1 MVEKLETLD
10 KKPEA
15 GCLRDS
21 ATLGLILRVH
31 AESWVRK
38 VTEGYPPAQCD
49 MLLGGHSREMNDDVQ
64 TTSGSWWRTWLLLRV
79 AELRQREGQIFLV
92 LALVIGALTGL
103 AVVAFIMLT
112 ERLGMRLYP
121 AGGAPWRRLLFPVV
135 GSLGIGYLLYRYFP
149 NARGSGVPQTKAA
162 LFARE
167 GRITL
172 RTVLGKFFCTSATLA
187 SGIPLGREGPS
198 VQVGAG
204 IASVLGRRLGL
215 RSDQVKNLI
224 PVGAAAAIAAAF
236 NTPLAAV
243 VFSLEEIMGDL
254 HAPVMGAVVLASAT
268 AWMILRVF
276 LGDHPLFKVPQ
287 YQLVHPA
294 EFAVY
299 AVLGVAGGLVSV
311 AFTKLLLGIRTR
323 FLRFPQNTL
332 WFQPVAGGLVVGLM
346 GWFVPQVMGVGY
358 GYVGDALNGRMAFNL
373 MLLLVILKLFAVTTS
388 YASGNAGGIFGPS
401 LFIGAMLGGSV
412 GTLAHHLLPAYTATP
427 GAYALVGMG
436 AVFAGIVR
444 APMTSVLMI
453 FEMTQDYAVIVP
465 LMIANLV
472 SLFIASRLQE
482 EPIYEALAV
491 QDGIHLPT
499 AESRQRYGQRQLA
512 TVMHT
517 ADQSLPAE
525 ITVREATEQVRSSEV
540 RTWLVTDRRGVVGV
554 VNLERLERELA
565 EGKNEDKKLAE
576 LVDATAFPHVHPDQ
590 GLDLALERMGANQI
604 EILPVVNRAD
614 VHKLEGIVTLRDVL
628 NAYGVS
634 RA

>member
-1 MVEKLETLD
+1 MK
-10 KKPEA
+10 
-15 GCLRDS
+15 
-21 ATLGLILRVH
+21 
-31 AESWVRK
+31 ES
-38 VTEGYPPAQCD
+38 G
-49 MLLGGHSREMNDDVQ
+49 Q
-64 TTSGSWWRTWLLLRV
+64 TTSGSWWWTPLLHRV
-79 AELRQREGQIFLV
+79 ARLQEREDQVFLI
-92 LALVIGALTGL
+92 LSLVIGALTGL
-103 AVVAFIMLT
+103 AVVAFIVLT
-112 ERLGMRLYP
+112 ERMGMRLYP
-121 AGGAPWRRLLFPVV
+121 VGGARWRRLLFPVM

-204 IASVLGRRLGL
+204 IGSVLGRLLGL
-215 RSDQVKNLI
+215 RTEQVKKLI

-268 AWMILRVF
+268 SWVVLRVF
-276 LGDHPLFKVPQ
+276 LGNNPLFKVPQ
-287 YQLVHPA
+287 YQLVHPL
-294 EFAVY
+294 EFAMY

-311 AFTKLLLGIRTR
+311 AFTKLLLSMRAR
-323 FLRFPQNTL
+323 FLRFPRNTV
-332 WFQPVAGGLVVGLM
+332 WFQPVAGGLLVGLM
-346 GWFVPQVMGVGY
+346 GWFVPQVLGVGY
-358 GYVGDALNGRMAFNL
+358 GFVGEALNGRMAFQL
-373 MLLLVILKLFAVTTS
+373 MLLLVVLKVIAVTTS
-388 YASGNAGGIFGPS
+388 YASGNAGGIFGPA
-401 LFIGAMLGGSV
+401 LFIGAMLGGTV
-412 GTLAHHLLPAYTATP
+412 GTVAHHLFPAYTATP

-472 SLFIASRLQE
+472 SLFIASRLQH

-499 AESRQRYGQRQLA
+499 SETRQRHGRRQVVK
-512 TVMHT
+512 VMQT
-517 ADQSLPAE
+517 ASQLLPAE
-525 ITVREATEQVRSSEV
+525 ITVREALEKVRSSAF

-554 VNLERLERELA
+554 VNLPTLEREQAQGAARRL
-565 EGKNEDKKLAE
+565 EE
-576 LVDATAFPHVHPDQ
+576 LV
-590 GLDLALERMGANQI
+590 
-604 EILPVVNRAD
+604 
-614 VHKLEGIVTLRDVL
+614 
-628 NAYGVS
+628 
-634 RA
+634 

>member
-1 MVEKLETLD
+1 MGNR
-10 KKPEA
+10 PEM
-15 GCLRDS
+15 S
-21 ATLGLILRVH
+21 ENI
-31 AESWVRK
+31 
-38 VTEGYPPAQCD
+38 
-49 MLLGGHSREMNDDVQ
+49 Q
-64 TTSGSWWRTWLLLRV
+64 TMSGSWWRTLLLDRV
-79 AELRQREGQIFLV
+79 AELRQREEQVFLV

-103 AVVAFIMLT
+103 AVVAFILLT
-112 ERLGMRLYP
+112 ERMGMRLYP
-121 AGGAPWRRLLFPVV
+121 VGGAPWRRLLFPVV

-167 GRITL
+167 GRIML

-204 IASVLGRRLGL
+204 IGSVLGRLLGL
-215 RSDQVKNLI
+215 RTEQVKRLI

-243 VFSLEEIMGDL
+243 LFSLEEIVGDL
-254 HAPVMGAVVLASAT
+254 NAPVMGAVVLASAT
-268 AWMILRVF
+268 AWMVLRLF

-287 YQLVHPA
+287 YQLAHPA

-299 AVLGVAGGLVSV
+299 VVLGVAGGVVSAV
-311 AFTKLLLGIRTR
+311 FAKLLLGMRER
-323 FLRFPQNTL
+323 FLRFPEKTV
-332 WFQPVAGGLVVGLM
+332 WFQPVAGGVLVGLM
-346 GWFVPQVMGVGY
+346 GWFVPQVLGVGY
-358 GYVGDALNGRMAFNL
+358 GFVGDALNGKMAFNL
-373 MLLLVILKLFAVTTS
+373 MLLLVVLKLLAVTTS
-388 YASGNAGGIFGPS
+388 YASGNAGGIFGPA
-401 LFIGAMLGGSV
+401 LFIGAMLGGTV
-412 GTLAHHLLPAYTATP
+412 GTVAHHLFPAYTATP

-444 APMTSVLMI
+444 APMTSVVMI

-472 SLFIASRLQE
+472 SLFIASRLHH

-499 AESRQRYGQRQLA
+499 AKTRQRDSQRQVLGIMQTA
-512 TVMHT
+512 TEL
-517 ADQSLPAE
+517 LPAE
-525 ITVREATEQVRSSEV
+525 ITVREALERVRPTEF
-540 RTWLVTDRRGVVGV
+540 RTWLVSDRRGVVGV
-554 VNLERLERELA
+554 INLSRLERELA
-565 EGKNEDKKLAE
+565 EGADKKLSE
-576 LVDATAFPHVHPDQ
+576 LLDALTFPHVHSDQ

-614 VHKLEGIVTLRDVL
+614 AHKLEGIVTLRDVL
-628 NAYGVS
+628 DAYGVP
-634 RA
+634 RG